1 MHKIFKISLAA
12 LALMMFCPDLPAQEQ
27 SQGGVVRR
35 SSPRD
40 RKAEQQQDGTQVTE
54 RMQSFYSDSDESISD
69 ADRQWMRVIYR

>member
-54 RMQSFYSDSDESISD
+54 RMQRRRPPVD
-69 ADRQWMRVIYR
+69 ACDLPLDRP